1 MTNLKV
7 CKRLHV
13 FIFISV
19 LFIAIGMAIG
29 TICHFVANGFFNY
42 GGEFSSYK
50 SISATYYNSEN
61 KPDTDFKSICNQAI
75 SGVKPI
81 EVSYTVCDIGEEIVY
96 KFSANTD
103 DAKLQAA
110 VAAINASFTD
120 LESGAILHE
129 GVVNEGGA
137 KNIVYAAIALASA
150 AAFQFLYY
158 VLRYKLRA
166 AFSALL
172 ACVHNLGIYAAL
184 LAVTRIPVGTEA
196 VAIGAAVVLITMIL
210 SGLLFDRTRKNFKNE
225 KYAKT
230 DRVEVVETSAS
241 EIRNIT
247 VISLIALAIVAV
259 VLGAFAAISAMYI
272 GAYAPAIVALL
283 GVIACCYGS
292 VFFTPAVHGAIDVCC
307 ERVKASSKSSTP
319 KKQKATV
326 KEEKAVK
333 EENETKENDEVKE

>member
-7 CKRLHV
+7 CKKLHV

-19 LFIAIGMAIG
+19 IFIAIGMAIG
-29 TICHFVANGFFNY
+29 TVCHFVANGFFNY
-42 GGEFSSYK
+42 GGEFASYK
-50 SISATYYNSEN
+50 SITVSYYYSEHN
-61 KPDTDFKSICNQAI
+61 ENTNVEEICKYAVA
-75 SGVKPI
+75 GVNPV
-81 EVSYTVCDIGEEIVY
+81 EVSYATNELSEEIVY
-96 KFSANTD
+96 KFSATTD
-103 DAKLQAA
+103 NAKLQAI
-110 VAAINASFTD
+110 VDEINSNFTG

-158 VLRYKLRA
+158 IIRYKLRA

-172 ACVHNLGIYAAL
+172 ACVHNLGVYAAL

-225 KYAKT
+225 KFVKT

-241 EIRNIT
+241 EIRIIT
-247 VISLIALAIVAV
+247 VTALVALAIAAV

-283 GVIACCYGS
+283 GVIACFYGS
-292 VFFTPAVHGAIDVCC
+292 VFFTPAVHSAIDVCC
-307 ERVKASSKSSTP
+307 EKVKSSSKSSTP
-319 KKQKATV
+319 KKQKAI
-326 KEEKAVK
+326 AK
-333 EENETKENDEVKE
+333 EENEVKENDEVKE